1 MTDATNEHPS
11 FPQTPEDGKTFR
23 EAIAA
28 TISSTLAGAT
38 QPSAAELLAVVEA
51 RHGWFTR
58 HVFATVIRSMR
69 EAPDLN
75 RYTREYLKA
84 TLSDTEI
91 EVALRG
97 GAKRTPQ
104 EQSSI
109 DELFRTSILYRNST
123 KFAEALEFSAKF
135 KEYAPY
141 NNMLVRIQNPSCSYY
156 ATALDWQRK
165 FGRNIKEDAKP
176 MLILAPMHPVM
187 LVFDVDETEGNPL
200 PAKLLEFAQVT
211 GNFDAKW
218 MERLLE
224 NARRLRIQI
233 QRKPL
238 AQLHGGFATTRL
250 RDNRFKMR
258 AVVHAGLN
266 EASAFGVLCHEIGH
280 ILLGHLGT
288 DEDLWWPYR
297 TNLTHSAIEIEAE
310 AVSYMVSA
318 RLGLQSSAAA
328 YVASHAR
335 DGKIP
340 DSVSLDLIVK
350 VAGKIHEMTERL
362 LPERSPKKKA
372 TNRLVKLGLIEGNP
386 ANRQD
391 QGNRSPAPPDQSQP
405 GHVNPEACPF

>member
-1 MTDATNEHPS
+1 MIDATNEEPR
-11 FPQTPEDGKTFR
+11 FPQSPEDEKAFC
-23 EAIAA
+23 EAIEE
-28 TISSTLAGAT
+28 TISSTLAGAK
-38 QPSAAELLAVVEA
+38 QPSAEELLASVEA
-51 RHGWFTR
+51 THGWFTR
-58 HVFATVIRSMR
+58 YVFAAVIRSMR
-69 EAPDLN
+69 EDSDLT

-84 TLSDTEI
+84 TLSDDEI
-91 EVALRG
+91 EAALRG

-109 DELFRTSILYRNST
+109 DELLRASILYRSSA

-135 KEYAPY
+135 REYAPY

-187 LVFDVDETEGNPL
+187 LVFDVDETEGKPL

-211 GNFDAKW
+211 GDFDAKW
-218 MERLLE
+218 MDRLME
-224 NARRLRIQI
+224 NAQRMRIQV

-250 RDNRFKMR
+250 RDSRFKMR
-258 AVVHAGLN
+258 VVVHAGLN

-280 ILLGHLGT
+280 ILLGHLGS
-288 DEDLWWPYR
+288 DEDIWWPYR

-318 RLGLQSSAAA
+318 RLGLISSSAA

-362 LPERSPKKKA
+362 LPERTPKKEKA
-372 TNRLVKLGLIEGNP
+372 KGNQQ
-386 ANRQD
+386 AL
-391 QGNRSPAPPDQSQP
+391 
-405 GHVNPEACPF
+405 